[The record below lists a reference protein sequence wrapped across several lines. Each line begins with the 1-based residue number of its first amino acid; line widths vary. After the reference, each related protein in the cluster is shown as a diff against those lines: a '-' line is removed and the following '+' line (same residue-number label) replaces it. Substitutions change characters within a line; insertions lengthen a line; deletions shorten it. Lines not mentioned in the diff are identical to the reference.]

1 MMSWFRRRNDHLTDD
16 DLSAYIDGQSGR
28 AAAIES
34 HVASCPDC
42 ETRLN
47 ELREVRS
54 LLVALPRPVAS
65 RSFALGAQYAVAQP
79 RPVAR
84 RPVFAFAP
92 AVALSLFV
100 ALLAI
105 DFAVVSND
113 GSVGLESRATS
124 EFADSSANTLSKAT
138 EEAAQQPAGAP
149 QPATAP
155 QADSAAGAG
164 QAEQPPS
171 VTPQGRSFDE
181 STSGEREAATQDAA
195 PAAEPD
201 NGARDVIRVLEVVA
215 AIGFVVTLAVFLR
228 RRLA

>member
-1 MMSWFRRRNDHLTDD
+1 
-16 DLSAYIDGQSGR
+16 
-28 AAAIES
+28 
-34 HVASCPDC
+34 
-42 ETRLN
+42 
-47 ELREVRS
+47 
-54 LLVALPRPVAS
+54 
-65 RSFALGAQYAVAQP
+65 
-79 RPVAR
+79 
-84 RPVFAFAP
+84 
-92 AVALSLFV
+92 VALSLFV

-105 DFAVVSND
+105 DFVVVSND